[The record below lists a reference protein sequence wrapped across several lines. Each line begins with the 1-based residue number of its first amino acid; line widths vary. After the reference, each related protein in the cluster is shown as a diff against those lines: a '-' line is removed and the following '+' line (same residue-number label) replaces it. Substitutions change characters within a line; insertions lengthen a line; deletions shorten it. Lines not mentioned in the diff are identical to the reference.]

1 MAWGME
7 RACTRPDDAHGD
19 AKLGLLAAAAG
30 LLTTLTT
37 AAACVGPFVAIL
49 LGVGGFGWL
58 TRYAHLRVPATVL
71 TALVLGIGFWRLY
84 GPRTC
89 RRSSGRR
96 AARGLL
102 WLASALA
109 VAVNVFEY
117 AVMPRL
123 F

>member
-1 MAWGME
+1 MAS
-7 RACTRPDDAHGD
+7 ACTQPDDARVHS
-19 AKLGLLAAAAG
+19 KLGLLAATTG
-30 LLTTLTT
+30 LLATLST

-49 LGVGGFGWL
+49 FGVGGFGWL

-71 TALVLGIGFWRLY
+71 TALVLGIGFWGLY
-84 GPRTC
+84 GPRAC
-89 RRSSGRR
+89 PRSPGRR
-96 AARGLL
+96 AARALL

-109 VAVNVFEY
+109 IAINVFEY